1 MSLGTLDETLKF
13 LTLGDT
19 STNIV
24 RSNWGV
30 SGVGGAGCVEDNWE
44 ASFR

>member
-24 RSNWGV
+24 RSHRGV